1 MRIPVWGTGFPK
13 EIEVRAEVVL
23 GDASKRIKPGIELNI
38 SWIRDD
44 GSEWG
49 TKQII
54 VIGE

>member
-44 GSEWG
+44 GSEW
-49 TKQII
+49 
-54 VIGE
+54 EPSRS